1 MEDTGMLK
9 LEIMDSEKITINL
22 GAVDLGK
29 VDLLVE
35 EGFYGNRTDF
45 IRTAIRNQ
53 LDRHEAQTSQSATRR
68 AASFGALA
76 LTRKDL
82 EAVRAKGQKLR
93 LSVIGVL
100 SLGREITPELAAAS
114 IESVY
119 VRGVFRAS
127 DEVKAALADRTS

>member
-1 MEDTGMLK
+1 MHK
-9 LEIMDSEKITINL
+9 LVIMDSEKVTINL

-29 VDLLVE
+29 VDLLVG

-53 LDRHEAQTSQSATRR
+53 LDKHEAETSQSAIRR
-68 AASFGALA
+68 EASVGALV
-76 LTRKDL
+76 LNRKDL
-82 EAVRAKGQKLR
+82 EAVRAKGQKLK
-93 LSVIGVL
+93 LSVIGL
-100 SLGREITPELAAAS
+100 LALGREVTPELAAAS

-127 DEVKAALADRTS
+127 DEVKAALADRTA

>member
-1 MEDTGMLK
+1 MHLV
-9 LEIMDSEKITINL
+9 IMDSEKITINM

-29 VDLLVE
+29 VDLLVD

-53 LDRHEAQTSQSATRR
+53 LDKHEAETSQSAIRR
-68 AASFGALA
+68 AASVGALA
-76 LTRKDL
+76 LNREDL
-82 EAVRAKGQKLR
+82 EAVRAKGQKLK

-100 SLGREITPELAAAS
+100 SLGRDVTPELAAAS

-119 VRGVFRAS
+119 VKGMFRAS
-127 DEVKAALADRTS
+127 DAVKAALADRTR

>member
-1 MEDTGMLK
+1 MRVV
-9 LEIMDSEKITINL
+9 IMDSEKITINM

-29 VDLLVE
+29 IDLLVD

-53 LDRHEAQTSQSATRR
+53 LDKHEAETSQSAVRR
-68 AASFGALA
+68 QASIGALA
-76 LTRKDL
+76 LNGKDL
-82 EAVRAKGQKLR
+82 EAVRAKGQKLK

-100 SLGREITPELAAAS
+100 ALGRDITPELAAAT

-119 VRGVFRAS
+119 VKGMFRAA
-127 DEVKAALADRTS
+127 DEVKAALADRTG